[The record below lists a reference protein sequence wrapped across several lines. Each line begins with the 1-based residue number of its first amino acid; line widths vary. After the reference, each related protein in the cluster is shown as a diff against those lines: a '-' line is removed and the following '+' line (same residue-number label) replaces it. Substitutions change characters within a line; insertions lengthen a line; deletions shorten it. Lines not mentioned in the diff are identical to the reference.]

1 MGAKQSSAQREIVA
15 PGGTDNLGASERA
28 SRFTTNGPRARST
41 EHNAA
46 QRETAVAARYASY
59 YPRMR
64 IGKPPFV
71 SPRLSA
77 MKRAVRLGYLSYAGV
92 VILPLIVFW
101 PGARSIISASG
112 IPTMAITLVVMF
124 GPLLAGFAIQRRALS
139 RIRRAVTT
147 SKGRSCMRCV
157 YNLRGL
163 GETGACPE
171 CGHSFCIDQDRMAW
185 TMAGCGYNE
194 AMYTDGGTT
203 LAPLPPAIR
212 RTLWW
217 FAVPTVCTVAGLAAL
232 LSSNLGD
239 ADSLPSIMQ
248 MMLYSL
254 PILASVVLAIGTI
267 ARNQRRVVRAVQTTG
282 GRSCVKCMHDLRGL
296 GDTGT
301 CPTCKRPFNTV
312 ADQCSWA
319 RVLPP
324 TQSSPGPPIEPP
336 PS

>member
-1 MGAKQSSAQREIVA
+1 MSKGVTPQVPKLPPAIK
-15 PGGTDNLGASERA
+15 RA
-28 SRFTTNGPRARST
+28 SRW
-41 EHNAA
+41 
-46 QRETAVAARYASY
+46 
-59 YPRMR
+59 
-64 IGKPPFV
+64 
-71 SPRLSA
+71 
-77 MKRAVRLGYLSYAGV
+77 GYFSFAGI
-92 VILPLIVFW
+92 VISPLILFW
-101 PGARSIISASG
+101 PGAMSSISASG
-112 IPTMAITLVVMF
+112 MWSALIIPAVTV
-124 GPLLAGFAIQRRALS
+124 GPLFVGTEIQRRAMA
-139 RIRRAVTT
+139 RIRRAVAT

-157 YNLRGL
+157 YDLRGL
-163 GETGACPE
+163 GDSGACPE
-171 CGHSFCIDQDRMAW
+171 CGHSFCIDQDRKAW

-232 LSSNLGD
+232 LSSNLGG